1 MNKKISIIILFVAL
15 GALGVY
21 FMSGEKPPTIDQQF
35 QSIINELNKHAHLL
49 NNFKNGDDVEI
60 MQSEYISYRFNI
72 KQIIDNINDI
82 NEPNKEERKQY
93 IKTYLSKLIEASV
106 NLAQAQYNFNTRLND
121 LEKESFKKFNTDN
134 YTSLKYFKNHIEESA
149 DIYFDDLD
157 SYFNDEYPQKY
168 NDQKIPWWV
177 KDFYKDSMG
186 AYKKQVS
193 KLLDN

>member
-72 KQIIDNINDI
+72 KQIIDNINDKMEEMEMSDAESQKGVEVEEKETLSDDEI
-82 NEPNKEERKQY
+82 FEEPNAK
-93 IKTYLSKLIEASV
+93 
-106 NLAQAQYNFNTRLND
+106 
-121 LEKESFKKFNTDN
+121 
-134 YTSLKYFKNHIEESA
+134 
-149 DIYFDDLD
+149 
-157 SYFNDEYPQKY
+157 
-168 NDQKIPWWV
+168 
-177 KDFYKDSMG
+177 
-186 AYKKQVS
+186 
-193 KLLDN
+193 